1 MLALLRLLHCVFFYV
16 NGLKSIARVVDL
28 FLFIKLV

>member
-1 MLALLRLLHCVFFYV
+1 MF
-16 NGLKSIARVVDL
+16 NGLKSIAHVVDL